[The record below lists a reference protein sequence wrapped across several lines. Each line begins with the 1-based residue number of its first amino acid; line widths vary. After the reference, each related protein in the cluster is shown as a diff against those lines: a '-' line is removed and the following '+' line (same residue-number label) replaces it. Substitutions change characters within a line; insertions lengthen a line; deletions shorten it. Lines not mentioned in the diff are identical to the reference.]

1 MWWIYSWIIRPRY
14 SNIDRA
20 IDLTLIRT
28 TCRSREDAK
37 AAKIRLENSLQ
48 APVFHWAG
56 AGLRRFHLSGLLF
69 HGLVRNADPGRRIAG
84 RDSAT
89 SCSRPRISG
98 RSRDASAA
106 HRRGVDRGGKKEGGG
121 GTCCHARR
129 AGASG
134 EGKPA
139 G

>member
-89 SCSRPRISG
+89 SCSRP
-98 RSRDASAA
+98 
-106 HRRGVDRGGKKEGGG
+106 EF
-121 GTCCHARR
+121 
-129 AGASG
+129 
-134 EGKPA
+134 PA
-139 G
+139 GYGVASPATPRGFAGG